1 MRTNLTSVVDIIKE
15 MEPWV
20 DEVMLL
26 RELALSVG
34 MEETIKWGGPAYTI
48 NGKNVVGIAGFKN
61 YACLWFYQGSF
72 LSDPD
77 KVLINAQEGRT
88 KGLRQ
93 WRFTSM
99 KEIKPAKVKK
109 YMKEAVK
116 NTKEGKKITP
126 QKKAPL
132 VIPELYQNAF
142 KKNKGLKSAFE
153 KFPPSHQREFVEY
166 ITEAKTEETRKRRLE
181 KTIPM
186 ILAGKGYN
194 DKYR

>member
-1 MRTNLTSVVDIIKE
+1 MRTNKTSVVDIILE
-15 MEPWV
+15 MKPWV

-48 NGKNVVGIAGFKN
+48 NGKNVLGIAGFKN
-61 YACLWFYQGSF
+61 YACLWFHQGAL

-77 KVLINAQEGRT
+77 KVLFNAQEGTT
-88 KGLRQ
+88 KAMRQ
-93 WRFTSM
+93 WRFASM
-99 KEIKPAKVKK
+99 KEIKPAQVKK

-116 NTKEGKKITP
+116 NMQEGKKITP

-142 KKNKGLKSAFE
+142 KKNKALKTAFE
-153 KFPPSHQREFVEY
+153 KFTPGRQREFVDY
-166 ITEAKTEETRKRRLE
+166 INEAKTEETKLRRLQ

-186 ILAGKGYN
+186 ILAGIGYN

>member
-1 MRTNLTSVVDIIKE
+1 MRTNLTSVVDIIQE
-15 MEPWV
+15 MKPWV

-34 MEETIKWGGPAYTI
+34 MEEKIKWGGPAYTI
-48 NGKNVVGIAGFKN
+48 NGKNVLGIAGFKN
-61 YACLWFYQGSF
+61 YACLWFHQGAL

-77 KVLINAQEGRT
+77 KVLFNAQEGTT
-88 KGLRQ
+88 KAMRQ
-93 WRFTSM
+93 WRFASM
-99 KEIKPAKVKK
+99 KEIKPAQVKK

-116 NTKEGKKITP
+116 NMQEGKKITP

-142 KKNKGLKSAFE
+142 KKNKALKTAFE
-153 KFPPSHQREFVEY
+153 KFTPGRQREFVDY
-166 ITEAKTEETRKRRLE
+166 INEAKTEETKLRRLQ

-186 ILAGKGYN
+186 ILAGIGYN